1 MPSKGILLMWNRG
14 EAMTWHTASVSPAGA
29 LSCLSRLSRPL
40 YVCVAVQFYN
50 HKKTKK
56 GDPADVSTRAW

>member
-1 MPSKGILLMWNRG
+1 MWNRG

>member
-1 MPSKGILLMWNRG
+1 
-14 EAMTWHTASVSPAGA
+14 MTWQTASVSPAGA